1 MRLAIAIIIG
11 ALLLAAGCSQKNA
24 VDTKSPDVAKPTLQ
38 DTVAEQEVIQSV
50 QGEFIPE
57 DETAEIGS
65 MI

>member
-11 ALLLAAGCSQKNA
+11 ALLLAAGCSQKNT
-24 VDTKSPDVAKPTLQ
+24 VDTKSPGVAKPTVQ
-38 DTVAEQEVIQSV
+38 DTVAEQEAIQSV

-57 DETAEIGS
+57 DETVEIGS